1 MSRAKTSLSRI
12 AGLSVI
18 VLLLGGL
25 GIALTV
31 LGDTTSLRIEAA
43 NKKPV
48 CENFK
53 TIHIEDC
60 GTSAWLRQA
69 NKCKIERRNVQINLS
84 SGSTKEM
91 RFKEIDP
98 KTNCNLTDD
107 TGWTDWEDFAVEK
120 DFKLSGG
127 YGNKK
132 VCVAL
137 KNDIGESRC
146 YGNVKYVQAKPT
158 PEPTPEPTAGSV
170 GGAPAKCPANTDCD
184 NNNEADGVVKCQQYP
199 DGSIN
204 YCCPSEKPQLVNN
217 VCSKAVEY
225 CKYSCKPASSCTG
238 SIVADLCG
246 DSTNICCKPKPTLKP
261 IPTAKPL
268 PVCATNTYCGA
279 SSVIG
284 TIKCAYH
291 ANPVDV
297 RYCCSAAEPR
307 LVNTEVCFTAP
318 DKLVKLQ
325 GYTLQM
331 CLLRLDNDK

>member
-1 MSRAKTSLSRI
+1 MSKVKTSMSRI

-60 GTSAWLRQA
+60 GTSAWLRQT
-69 NKCKIERRNVQINLS
+69 NKCKIERRNVQISLS
-84 SGSTKEM
+84 SGSAKEM

-107 TGWTDWEDFAVEK
+107 TGWTDWENFAVEK

-158 PEPTPEPTAGSV
+158 PEPTPEPTVGSV

-238 SIVADLCG
+238 SIVAGTCG
-246 DSTNICCKPKPTLKP
+246 DSTNICCKPATPKPTLKP
-261 IPTAKPL
+261 TPTPAPL
-268 PVCATNTYCGA
+268 PTCESSACGNSDLLA
-279 SSVIG
+279 A
-284 TIKCAYH
+284 IKCRYH
-291 ANPVDV
+291 GVANDV
-297 RYCCSAAEPR
+297 RYCCPKGERIRNSE
-307 LVNTEVCFTAP
+307 
-318 DKLVKLQ
+318 
-325 GYTLQM
+325 GTLYCSQ
-331 CLLRLDNDK
+331 